1 MNIDIKLNLPYPP
14 RLGAEQLVF
23 TKEGKRELK
32 MRHPIMRR
40 PIIIIG
46 CPEMTNI
53 RAVPVTILVIQRA
66 CMRIY
71 INESDIA
78 SVRE

>member
-1 MNIDIKLNLPYPP
+1 MNIDIKFNLPYP
-14 RLGAEQLVF
+14 LF

-40 PIIIIG
+40 PIIIG